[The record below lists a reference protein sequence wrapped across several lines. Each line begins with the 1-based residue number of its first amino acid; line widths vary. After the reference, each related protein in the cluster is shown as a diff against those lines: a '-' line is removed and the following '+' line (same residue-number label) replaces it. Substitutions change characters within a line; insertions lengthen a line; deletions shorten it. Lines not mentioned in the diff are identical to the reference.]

1 MGFNLTDTG
10 HIPITDTD
18 PTVISVGLTVL
29 AKVLVGVDILGG
41 VEAMVGKVE
50 VMVEAVISEA
60 LAEAS
65 MVGTVAV
72 LVADTMDGKVDMA
85 ATDAYIYAMWG
96 STPNRRN
103 YASLIL
109 TGLTY
114 KPLRKR
120 IRA

>member
-1 MGFNLTDTG
+1 MVIHITPTTMGFNLTDTG

-41 VEAMVGKVE
+41 VEAMVG
-50 VMVEAVISEA
+50 
-60 LAEAS
+60 
-65 MVGTVAV
+65 TVAV

-96 STPNRRN
+96 STPKPPKLCLFNLNRPD
-103 YASLIL
+103 I
-109 TGLTY
+109 
-114 KPLRKR
+114 
-120 IRA
+120 